1 MQSVS
6 EEQRTIFSK
15 QEKNAMLFMP
25 DVQLLV
31 PQMLT
36 MCAGEVIQVTML
48 LLIKVLVERYV
59 EMANE
64 GLIMH
69 VMMAISNQEMDVQ
82 TTVLLR

>member
-6 EEQRTIFSK
+6 EEQRTIYLK

-31 PQMLT
+31 PRMLT

>member
-1 MQSVS
+1 
-6 EEQRTIFSK
+6 
-15 QEKNAMLFMP
+15 
-25 DVQLLV
+25 
-31 PQMLT
+31 